1 MINKNFYKILLGS
14 MNKHQDRVA
23 IEWGEK
29 RYFKYSDL
37 IKSTSQYAE
46 TLLQTGVKPGDRV
59 IVQIQKSPQA
69 LILYLACLSAGLVY
83 VPLNTAYGD
92 RELKFFLEN
101 AMPKVVIADQT
112 TDEKIRG
119 VAGDKSNIKVISIDE
134 ISKSG
139 ADATRFS
146 AVAYRESSDLAV
158 LIYTSGTT
166 GQPKGAMLTH
176 GNIANNAEILAKT
189 WLFDESDILLHALPI
204 FHIHGLFVANHS
216 ALITGAKIIWINKF
230 STTEV
235 IQNFVKAT
243 IFMGVPTYYSR
254 LLDDAAL
261 NMDKCKN
268 IRLFISG
275 SAPLT
280 EKLQIDFLERSG
292 KKIIERYGMS
302 EAGIITATPPGSKD
316 SFGTVGICLENYQ
329 LRIVD
334 DNNIELGEGE
344 VGEIQIKGPSLFNGY
359 WRSPQKTES
368 EFTADKWFKTGD
380 IGYLDKKQYLSIV
393 GRAKDMIITG
403 GYNVYPKEVE
413 YLIQEVSDVSEVA
426 VVGVPHHD
434 FGEAVVAVIVPS
446 GDKAI
451 DKNEIRSTLKTQLAN
466 YKIPKY
472 IFSASELPRN
482 AMGKIQKNI
491 IRENLINAP
500 EISSSIAKN

>member
-1 MINKNFYKILLGS
+1 MMNKNFYKVLLDS
-14 MNKHQDRVA
+14 MIKHQDRVA

-29 RYFKYSDL
+29 CCLKYSDL
-37 IKSTSQYAE
+37 IESTSQYAE
-46 TLLQTGVKPGDRV
+46 TLLQIGVKPGDRV

-101 AMPKVVIADQT
+101 AMPKVVIADET
-112 TDEKIRG
+112 TEDKMRR
-119 VAGDKSNIKVISIDE
+119 VAGGKSNMNVISIDE
-134 ISKSG
+134 ISKSE
-139 ADATRFS
+139 AEAIRPS
-146 AVAYRESSDLAV
+146 AVAYRKSSDLAV

-216 ALITGAKIIWINKF
+216 ALITGAKILWINKF
-230 STTEV
+230 SAAEV
-235 IQNFVKAT
+235 IKNFVKAT
-243 IFMGVPTYYSR
+243 VFMGVPTYYSR
-254 LLDDAAL
+254 LLDDASL
-261 NMDKCKN
+261 NMDRCKN

-280 EKLQIDFLERSG
+280 EKIQIQFLKRAG

-316 SFGTVGICLENYQ
+316 SVGTVGICLENYQ

-334 DNNIELGEGE
+334 PNNVELGESE

-359 WRSPQKTES
+359 WRSPQKTNS

-380 IGYLDKKQYLSIV
+380 IGYLDKKKYLSIV

-413 YLIQEVSDVSEVA
+413 HLIQEVSDVSEVA

-434 FGEAVVAVIVPS
+434 FGEAVVAVIVPA

-472 IFSASELPRN
+472 IFLVSELPRN

-491 IRENLINAP
+491 IRDNLSNKPEINAL
-500 EISSSIAKN
+500 IAKN